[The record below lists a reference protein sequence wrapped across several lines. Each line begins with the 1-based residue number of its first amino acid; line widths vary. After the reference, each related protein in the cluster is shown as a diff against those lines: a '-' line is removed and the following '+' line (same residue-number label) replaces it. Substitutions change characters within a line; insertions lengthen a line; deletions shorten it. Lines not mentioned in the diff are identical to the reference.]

1 MLHLF
6 QLILQEE
13 SLVEEVED
21 YKHYEKKMIMD
32 DYFYFFYWIYYLE
45 LLKLFEN

>member
-32 DYFYFFYWIYYLE
+32 DYFYFF
-45 LLKLFEN
+45 LLDLLFGIVKII